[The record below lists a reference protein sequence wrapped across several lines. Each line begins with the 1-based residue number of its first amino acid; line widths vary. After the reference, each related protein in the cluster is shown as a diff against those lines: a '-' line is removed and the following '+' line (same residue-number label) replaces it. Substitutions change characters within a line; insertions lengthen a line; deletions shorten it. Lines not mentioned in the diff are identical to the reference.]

1 MFSWRFAQKKC
12 VCCMCPAL
20 NDADFFCSV
29 PGPRSAPLSA
39 AGEGRGGLFRSALS
53 LPPPRPPPPPGTLV
67 AAESKV
73 SVKRKA

>member
-1 MFSWRFAQKKC
+1 
-12 VCCMCPAL
+12 MCPAL

-53 LPPPRPPPPPGTLV
+53 LPPPPPGTLV